1 MDLMEAISQLE
12 LNDAL
17 HEARILILLRSFAG
31 DEGTDT
37 IDGLTKLAKLDF
49 LLRYPTMLKRAL
61 EKRGKSTKVVQL
73 REHEEASVESMMV
86 RYRFGPWDHRYRR
99 FLNLL
104 VAKGLS
110 ELVLD
115 GRTIKIGLTKKGL
128 ICADKLAEC
137 EDFSEVARRAESLK
151 MHFDQKGTHLM
162 KFIYKSF
169 PEILS
174 LSPNEVI
181 KL

>member
-1 MDLMEAISQLE
+1 MDLMEAIGQLE
-12 LNDAL
+12 MNDEL
-17 HEARILILLRSFAG
+17 HEARILILLRSFVG
-31 DEGTDT
+31 DEGTET
-37 IDGLTKLAKLDF
+37 IEGLTKLAKLDF

-61 EKRGKSTKVVQL
+61 EKRGKSTRAVQL
-73 REHEEASVESMMV
+73 KEHEEANVESMMV

-110 ELVLD
+110 ELVLE
-115 GRTIKIGLTKKGL
+115 GRTVKIGLTKKGL
-128 ICADKLAEC
+128 TYADKLAEH
-137 EDFSEVARRAESLK
+137 EDFEEVARRARSLK
-151 MHFDQKGTHLM
+151 AHFDLKGTHLM
-162 KFIYKSF
+162 KFIYESF

-181 KL
+181 RL